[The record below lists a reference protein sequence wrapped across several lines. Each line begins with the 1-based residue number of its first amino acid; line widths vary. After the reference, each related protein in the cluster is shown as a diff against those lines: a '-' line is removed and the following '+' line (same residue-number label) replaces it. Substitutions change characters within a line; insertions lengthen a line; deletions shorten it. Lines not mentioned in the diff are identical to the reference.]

1 MPNPSISVLAEA
13 VQYNCHV
20 SDARHGAD
28 DSLCIY
34 LMKMREYFR
43 WEKHLPYGASLER
56 EQVGEWLQAREQ
68 LWQELEEAEMR
79 PIEIDG
85 RCYDPFDAEAIN
97 SRLAPLG
104 LVYSSG
110 LGNRAKP
117 HFVLGAL
124 EQRRSSEGY
133 SVFVVADEYARD
145 LTAPPA
151 MTLGRTIFVRRE
163 SLRRYLWEKLEG
175 WRWHRPENALGRAF
189 ACYDFEG
196 ALEAS
201 LEAMTER
208 EIKVLL
214 LHEQGEYEAG
224 QRLGEDWNAM
234 LTALANTPAELMAR
248 AVRDHLA
255 DCLVTLPALAEA
267 GEPASL
273 HFYVGT
279 LTGMRLHLFPALN
292 DAYAA
297 WRETDTTDAFARLA
311 DQGRAHWAQVAEGML
326 VLYRQHGGSTP
337 RAIPAKGP
345 DENPE
350 TIHDAVPD
358 AIRHLVESSRL

>member
-1 MPNPSISVLAEA
+1 MPNPSVSALAET

-28 DSLCIY
+28 DSLCVY

-68 LWQELEEAEMR
+68 LWEELEEAEMQ

-85 RCYDPFDAEAIN
+85 ERYDPFDAEAIN
-97 SRLAPLG
+97 TRLAPLG
-104 LVYSSG
+104 LVYSGG

-124 EQRRSSEGY
+124 EQHRCSEGY

-163 SLRRYLWEKLEG
+163 ALRRYLWEKLEG
-175 WRWHRPENALGRAF
+175 WRWNRPDTALGRAF
-189 ACYDFEG
+189 ACFDFED
-196 ALEAS
+196 ALEPS
-201 LEAMTER
+201 LDAMTER
-208 EIKVLL
+208 ELKTLL
-214 LHEQGEYEAG
+214 LHEQGEYAAG
-224 QRLGEDWNAM
+224 QRLGADWNALLM
-234 LTALANTPAELMAR
+234 ELAHTPGELMAR

-255 DCLVTLPALAEA
+255 DCLVTLPALADT
-267 GEPASL
+267 GESSSL
-273 HFYVGT
+273 HFYIGT
-279 LTGMRLHLFPALN
+279 LSGMRRHLFPTLS
-292 DAYAA
+292 DAYAT
-297 WRETDTTDAFARLA
+297 WLEDRDRGAFTRAA
-311 DQGRAHWAQVAEGML
+311 DQGRAHWERVAEAML
-326 VLYRQHGGSTP
+326 RLYRRHHGD
-337 RAIPAKGP
+337 GP
-345 DENPE
+345 DALPGS
-350 TIHDAVPD
+350 IPDAV
-358 AIRHLVESSRL
+358 RSLVEANRL

>member
-1 MPNPSISVLAEA
+1 MPNPSVSALAEA

-56 EQVGEWLQAREQ
+56 EQVGAWLQEREQ
-68 LWQELEEAEMR
+68 LWEQLEEAEMQ

-85 RCYDPFDAEAIN
+85 KRYDPFDAEAIN
-97 SRLAPLG
+97 TRLAPLG
-104 LVYSSG
+104 LVYSGG

-124 EQRRSSEGY
+124 EQHRRSDGC

-163 SLRRYLWEKLEG
+163 ALRRYLWEKLEG
-175 WRWHRPENALGRAF
+175 WRWHRADNALGRAF
-189 ACYDFEG
+189 ACYDFED
-196 ALEAS
+196 ALEPS
-201 LEAMTER
+201 LDAMTER
-208 EIKVLL
+208 EINTLL
-214 LHEQGEYEAG
+214 LHEQGEYAAG
-224 QRLGEDWNAM
+224 QRLGADWNAM
-234 LTALANTPAELMAR
+234 LTELAHTPGELMAR

-255 DCLVTLPALAEA
+255 DCLVTLPALADSD
-267 GEPASL
+267 EPASL
-273 HFYVGT
+273 HFYIGT
-279 LTGMRLHLFPALN
+279 LTGMRLHLFPALR
-292 DAYAA
+292 DAYAS
-297 WRETDTTDAFARLA
+297 WLKDRDTGGFARIA
-311 DQGRAHWAQVAEGML
+311 DRGRTHWERVAEEML
-326 VLYRQHGGSTP
+326 RLYRRQGG
-337 RAIPAKGP
+337 GEP
-345 DENPE
+345 DALRGSVA
-350 TIHDAVPD
+350 DAVS
-358 AIRHLVESSRL
+358 RLVEAHRL

>member
-1 MPNPSISVLAEA
+1 MPNPAISVLAEA

-68 LWQELEEAEMR
+68 LWEELEEAEMR

-85 RCYDPFDAEAIN
+85 QRYDPFDAEAIN

-104 LVYSSG
+104 LVYSGG

-124 EQRRSSEGY
+124 EQRRSSDGY

-163 SLRRYLWEKLEG
+163 SLQRYLWEKLEG
-175 WRWHRPENALGRAF
+175 WRWHRPDNALGRAF

-201 LEAMTER
+201 LDAMTER
-208 EIKVLL
+208 EIKTLL
-214 LHEQGEYEAG
+214 LHEQGEYAAG

-234 LTALANTPAELMAR
+234 LMTLANTPAELMAR

-273 HFYVGT
+273 HFHIGT

-292 DAYAA
+292 DAYAS
-297 WRETDTTDAFARLA
+297 WLETDSTDALAQLA
-311 DQGRAHWAQVAEGML
+311 DQGRAHWEQVAEEML
-326 VLYRQHGGSTP
+326 VLYRRHDGEMPDSSPAGS
-337 RAIPAKGP
+337 RPASP
-345 DENPE
+345 DK
-350 TIHDAVPD
+350 VPD
-358 AIRHLVESSRL
+358 AIRQLVESKRL

>member
-1 MPNPSISVLAEA
+1 MPNPAISVLAEA

-56 EQVGEWLQAREQ
+56 EQVGAWLQAREQ
-68 LWQELEEAEMR
+68 LWEELEEAEMR

-85 RCYDPFDAEAIN
+85 QRYDPFDAEAIN
-97 SRLAPLG
+97 SQLTPLG
-104 LVYSSG
+104 LVYSGG

-133 SVFVVADEYARD
+133 SVFVVAREYARD
-145 LTAPPA
+145 LSAPPA

-175 WRWHRPENALGRAF
+175 WRWHRPDNALGRAF

-201 LEAMTER
+201 LDAMTER
-208 EIKVLL
+208 EIKTLL
-214 LHEQGEYEAG
+214 LHEQGEYAAG

-234 LTALANTPAELMAR
+234 LMTLADTPAELMAR

-255 DCLVTLPALAEA
+255 DCLVTLPALAET

-273 HFYVGT
+273 HCYIGT
-279 LTGMRLHLFPALN
+279 LTGMRQHLFPALR
-292 DAYAA
+292 DAYETWLETAA
-297 WRETDTTDAFARLA
+297 TEAFMHAA
-311 DQGRAHWAQVAEGML
+311 EQGRTHWEQLAEEML
-326 VLYRQHGGSTP
+326 GLYRRHDGETP
-337 RAIPAKGP
+337 NAS
-345 DENPE
+345 
-350 TIHDAVPD
+350 PD
-358 AIRHLVESSRL
+358 AIRHLVESRRL